1 MKKNYFLTFLC
12 VTFLSLVNSGNVFGQ
27 SGNSHDPTLELSYTP
42 AGYTAATTMRQDN
55 GYTTFSKS
63 NVNNNG
69 GGTDLFVNFTFDTSG
84 KSVYISYTT
93 DGSPPGQETGTST
106 TVVAGFNN
114 YTEPNRT
121 WLGTIPTQTA
131 GTTVNYVFYASDGT
145 IGAAWARFSATGYTN
160 TLGDAYTAYS
170 YTVKDSNLAGGGDWS
185 STGTWN
191 SGSVPNSASTSVEII
206 GTNAVSLNQNTDV
219 LDLDLISGSIL
230 NLSATKGVTVNG
242 NLTNNGTLSAS
253 AGSSLIVTG
262 ASSGNITYNR
272 NLGTTNWYMV
282 SSPVTGQGIVDFY
295 TTESPALGSG
305 TGNAQNVAIAPYDNS
320 QALAAD
326 RWNYYTE
333 GQVDGAD
340 GDDTT
345 DTFTSGTGYTV
356 KLGASSDIVFTG
368 TMPVDN
374 FTTLSLTDN
383 SLGSGNAFNLMG
395 NPYPSY
401 IASDE
406 TANATNNI
414 LAINTSLLTE
424 ETIWIWDQSLSG
436 GTGAYTQYNNTSGL
450 HIAPGQAFFVSANG
464 ASSTFAINENM
475 QSHQGTDNFQRT
487 ETTRPEINLVMT
499 DGSIT
504 RDADIFY
511 IDGTTTGFDNGYDS
525 SIFGG
530 VSHSFAVFTET
541 IANGNGKRLG
551 IQSLPNSDLESMV
564 IPVGVIAD
572 AVEITF
578 SAVALNL
585 PTGIKVFLEDRTTNT
600 FTRLD
605 EANSE
610 YKITLSEALNGIGRF
625 YLHTKASVL
634 ALNDVTLENVS
645 IYKTNNSTLRVV
657 GLSQGKTNVKLF
669 NILGKQVLNTSFK
682 SNGVSEISLPK
693 LATGVYIVQ
702 LENKAGKLNKK
713 IVLE

>member
-1 MKKNYFLTFLC
+1 
-12 VTFLSLVNSGNVFGQ
+12 
-27 SGNSHDPTLELSYTP
+27 
-42 AGYTAATTMRQDN
+42 
-55 GYTTFSKS
+55 
-63 NVNNNG
+63 
-69 GGTDLFVNFTFDTSG
+69 
-84 KSVYISYTT
+84 
-93 DGSPPGQETGTST
+93 
-106 TVVAGFNN
+106 
-114 YTEPNRT
+114 
-121 WLGTIPTQTA
+121 
-131 GTTVNYVFYASDGT
+131 
-145 IGAAWARFSATGYTN
+145 
-160 TLGDAYTAYS
+160 
-170 YTVKDSNLAGGGDWS
+170 
-185 STGTWN
+185 
-191 SGSVPNSASTSVEII
+191 
-206 GTNAVSLNQNTDV
+206 
-219 LDLDLISGSIL
+219 
-230 NLSATKGVTVNG
+230 
-242 NLTNNGTLSAS
+242 
-253 AGSSLIVTG
+253 
-262 ASSGNITYNR
+262 
-272 NLGTTNWYMV
+272 
-282 SSPVTGQGIVDFY
+282 
-295 TTESPALGSG
+295 
-305 TGNAQNVAIAPYDNS
+305 
-320 QALAAD
+320 
-326 RWNYYTE
+326 
-333 GQVDGAD
+333 
-340 GDDTT
+340 
-345 DTFTSGTGYTV
+345 
-356 KLGASSDIVFTG
+356 
-368 TMPVDN
+368 
-374 FTTLSLTDN
+374 
-383 SLGSGNAFNLMG
+383 
-395 NPYPSY
+395 
-401 IASDE
+401 
-406 TANATNNI
+406 
-414 LAINTSLLTE
+414 
-424 ETIWIWDQSLSG
+424 
-436 GTGAYTQYNNTSGL
+436 
-450 HIAPGQAFFVSANG
+450 
-464 ASSTFAINENM
+464 M

-600 FTRLD
+600 FTHLD